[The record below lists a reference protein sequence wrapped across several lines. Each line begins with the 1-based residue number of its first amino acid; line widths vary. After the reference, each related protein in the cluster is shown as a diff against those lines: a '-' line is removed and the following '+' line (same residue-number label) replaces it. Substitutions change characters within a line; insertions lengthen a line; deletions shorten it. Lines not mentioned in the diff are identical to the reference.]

1 MDDAARILALEP
13 DAELAAAPL
22 AWGAKVSP
30 AFRAKVRRMA
40 AWLGVAP
47 DDLMACMAW
56 ESGRSFRADVTNM
69 AGSGAVG
76 LIQFMPAVAVQL
88 STTAAA
94 LAAMTPEAQLDVVER
109 YFQPWRGRLAGLP
122 DLYMAILWPAAIG
135 KPLATVLFDQADTAH
150 PARYRQN
157 AGLDT
162 NRDGKVTK
170 LEACARVLAIRDEG
184 RRPINLAA

>member
-1 MDDAARILALEP
+1 MTAP
-13 DAELAAAPL
+13 GPAPL

-30 AFRAKVRRMA
+30 VFRAKVRGMA
-40 AWLGVAP
+40 ADLGCAP

-56 ESGRSFRADVTNM
+56 ETGRSFRPDVKNM

-76 LIQFMPAVAVQL
+76 LIQFMPSVAAEL
-88 STTAAA
+88 GTSTQALEALTA
-94 LAAMTPEAQLDVVER
+94 EEQLDWVAR
-109 YFQPWRGRLAGLP
+109 YFQPFRGRVAGLP
-122 DLYMAILWPAAIG
+122 ALYMAILWPAAISE
-135 KPLATVLFDQADTAH
+135 PLDAVLFDALDRDH

-162 NRDGKVTK
+162 NKDGEVTK

-184 RRPINLAA
+184 RRPLNLA